1 MEPAWTTM
9 GIVYARGASSNNM
22 GVSVREKEILDTYR
36 RLSVALI
43 IALIS
48 VHYRQSLLFCRGS
61 PLKRHTNSIKMR
73 HQRERYRTSSL

>member
-43 IALIS
+43 IAN
-48 VHYRQSLLFCRGS
+48 QCSLSQRVFIIANLCCFVVVLLS
-61 PLKRHTNSIKMR
+61 KDTPTALK
-73 HQRERYRTSSL
+73 